1 MVNKRQT
8 QTLLLR
14 ISIKEFQ
21 YKVIGSG
28 RLTKIYIATK
38 KRKLNDVTQGEYRK
52 NKIKKNKNNF
62 LPITH

>member
-21 YKVIGSG
+21 YKVIGSDS
-28 RLTKIYIATK
+28 RKYIATK